1 MSRCPLIPWLLLGL
15 CLVLILWQRN
25 AIGAAR
31 RAQADLVAAKER
43 AAQLAAENAEL
54 SRPRLA
60 AGTNSFDDTTELL
73 RLRNEVRQ
81 LRAVP
86 QEVAR
91 LRAAND
97 QLAAEIKSG
106 SAAGELTEM
115 EGYQPKESWN
125 DSGLGS
131 PEATVQTFFR
141 AVRDQDVARLLQC
154 LSEPGTLALDLR
166 LDAKTGQLRP
176 SSVGALQ
183 TLGLVQGY
191 RIEARN
197 SAAPEQVAL
206 SLRAKT
212 GGTVIVLVLRK
223 FGEDW
228 KIDR

>member
-1 MSRCPLIPWLLLGL
+1 MTRRILIPLFLLGA
-15 CLVLILWQRN
+15 CLAVIFWQRN

-54 SRPRLA
+54 SRTRLA
-60 AGTNSFDDTTELL
+60 AGTNSFDNTTELL

-81 LRAVP
+81 LRALS
-86 QEVAR
+86 QEVVR
-91 LRAAND
+91 LKVAND
-97 QLAAEIKSG
+97 QMPTA
-106 SAAGELTEM
+106 SATPPGELAEM
-115 EGYQPKESWN
+115 EGYQPKESWTE
-125 DSGLGS
+125 SGLGS

-141 AVRDQDVARLLQC
+141 AVRDADVPRLLQC
-154 LSEPGTLALDLR
+154 LSEPGSFALDLR

-176 SSVGALQ
+176 SSLES
-183 TLGLVQGY
+183 LRLLSLVQGY

-197 SAAPEQVAL
+197 SAAPEQVAV

-212 GGTVIVLVLRK
+212 SGAVLLFVLRK

-228 KIDR
+228 KIDH